1 MMKRFEFKLDGV
13 LQLRNQHER
22 KVVDK
27 HAAALRKVSE
37 LAETMDALRASL
49 LMEQR
54 RYQESLAQPQSV
66 SMMQNLRKGCE
77 YYEQRL
83 FETGQELTTAEEDLE
98 HCRSAMTSARQEREV
113 MEKYRDRLAG
123 AHAQSADKADQN
135 FLDELSLR
143 GAHQLS

>member
-1 MMKRFEFKLDGV
+1 MKRFEFKLDGV

-27 HAAALRKVSE
+27 HTAALDKVNE
-37 LAETMDALRASL
+37 LADTIDALRASL

-77 YYEQRL
+77 YYEHRL
-83 FETGQELTTAEEDLE
+83 YETGQELAAAEKDLE
-98 HCRSAMTSARQEREV
+98 ESKKVLTSARQEREV

-123 AHAQSADKADQN
+123 AHAQSVEKADQS

-143 GAHQLS
+143 GAHQPS